1 MIQYNWEIISI
12 KTENNNDL
20 KNIIS
25 SIKYKRIGIEQKL
38 EYTIEGECFFEYPNN
53 ENFIQYENLTF
64 EKVVSWIENKIRIEV
79 LDNKIKEEIEKQKNS
94 ISENNKLPWQ
104 E

>member
-1 MIQYNWEIISI
+1 M
-12 KTENNNDL
+12 KTENNNGL
-20 KNIIS
+20 NNIVNS
-25 SIKYKRIGIEQKL
+25 VLYKRIGIEEKL
-38 EYTIEGECFFEYPNN
+38 KYSIEGEYFFEYPNK
-53 ENFIQYENLTF
+53 ENFIIYENLTF
-64 EKVVSWIENKIRIEV
+64 EQVVSWIENKIRIEV